1 MAQFHVIAGRDQTA
15 FYPEVKRI
23 QMADVFDALRL
34 GFDDFWAKPSH
45 YVFLCLIYPL
55 AGLFIT
61 YWSTNAN
68 ALPLLFPLMSG
79 FALIGPV
86 AALPLYEMS
95 RRREEKMDTSWRRA
109 FDVSR
114 SPALPSIVAVGSFL
128 FAIFIAWL
136 LVAQNLYVH
145 YFGPMPPESFSML
158 INQVSSTEEGR
169 SLIFAGCGIG
179 FLFAIVVLCLTIVTF
194 PMLLDQDCGAAAAIA
209 TSLRVVWRNP
219 LEALLWAAIVTAM
232 LVVGFATMFAGLAV
246 VLPILGHAT
255 WHLYRKTVAQPAL
268 ARVG

>member
-95 RRREEKMDTSWRRA
+95 RRREEKLDTAWRRA
-109 FDVSR
+109 FD
-114 SPALPSIVAVGSFL
+114 VGSFL

-179 FLFAIVVLCLTIVTF
+179 LLFAIVVLCLTIVTF

-219 LEALLWAAIVTAM
+219 LESLLWAAIVTAM

-255 WHLYRKTVAQPAL
+255 WHLYRKTVTQPTSV
-268 ARVG
+268 RV

>member
-1 MAQFHVIAGRDQTA
+1 MAQFHVVAGRDQSA

-23 QMADVFDALRL
+23 RMADVFDALRL

-55 AGLFIT
+55 AGLLIT

-79 FALIGPV
+79 FALIGPI

-95 RRREEKMDTSWRRA
+95 RRREEGLDTSWKRA
-109 FDVSR
+109 LDVSH
-114 SPALPSIVAVGSFL
+114 SPALPSIVAVGAFL

-158 INQVSSTEEGR
+158 MNQVSSTEEGR

-179 FLFAIVVLCLTIVTF
+179 LLFAIVVLCSTIVTF
-194 PMLLDQDCGAAAAIA
+194 PMLLDQDCGAAAAVA
-209 TSLRVVWRNP
+209 TSLRVVMRNP
-219 LEALLWAAIVTAM
+219 VESLLWAAIVTA
-232 LVVGFATMFAGLAV
+232 LLIVGFATMFAGLAV
-246 VLPILGHAT
+246 VIPILGHAT
-255 WHLYRKTVAQPAL
+255 WHLYRKTVTHPA
-268 ARVG
+268 AMRI